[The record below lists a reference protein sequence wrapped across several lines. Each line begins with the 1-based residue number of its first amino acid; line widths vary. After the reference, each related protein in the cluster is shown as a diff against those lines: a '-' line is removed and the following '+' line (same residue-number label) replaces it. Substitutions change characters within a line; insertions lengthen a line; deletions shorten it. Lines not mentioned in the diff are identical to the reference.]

1 MAKLAAERLEPG
13 MVLARPVMNKNG
25 MIMLGEGAELND
37 SLIEKIRDMGIE
49 SVHVQGM
56 SQPDV
61 PLEALLAA
69 LDARVLTCG
78 EGSPDGHDQAAHEG
92 AYRRALCLRST
103 QRRSAAASS

>member
-25 MIMLGEGAELND
+25 MTMLGEGAELTD

-56 SQPDV
+56 SQPDI
-61 PLEALLAA
+61 PMEALLAV
-69 LDARVLTCG
+69 LDARFAHVEKDPLMAMIKRLMKEHI
-78 EGSPDGHDQAAHEG
+78 EGL
-92 AYRRALCLRST
+92 YV
-103 QRRSAAASS
+103 

>member
-1 MAKLAAERLEPG
+1 LAKLAAERLEPG

-25 MIMLGEGAELND
+25 MVMLGEGAELND

-49 SVHVQGM
+49 NVHIQGM

-69 LDARVLTCG
+69 LDTRFSHVEKDHLMAMIKRLMKEHIERLYV
-78 EGSPDGHDQAAHEG
+78 
-92 AYRRALCLRST
+92 
-103 QRRSAAASS
+103 

>member
-13 MVLARPVMNKNG
+13 MVLARPVMNKSG
-25 MIMLGEGAELND
+25 MIMLGEGTELTDN
-37 SLIEKIRDMGIE
+37 LIEKIRDMGIE

-69 LDARVLTCG
+69 LDARFARVEKDHLMAMIKRLMKEHI
-78 EGSPDGHDQAAHEG
+78 EGL
-92 AYRRALCLRST
+92 YV
-103 QRRSAAASS
+103 

>member
-49 SVHVQGM
+49 SVHVKGM

-69 LDARVLTCG
+69 LDTRFSHVEKDHLMAMIKRLMKG
-78 EGSPDGHDQAAHEG
+78 HMEGL
-92 AYRRALCLRST
+92 YV
-103 QRRSAAASS
+103 